1 MNFDTR
7 TVLDLMI
14 LDPDLERNVSAIV
27 DGEKFLWVSSGK
39 TSQNDFVHSVIP
51 LVKDEIKFYLNV
63 KLHRNNLKLY
73 FLKKYI
79 DLDKIDYFHLIP
91 AVCKI

>member
-27 DGEKFLWVSSGK
+27 DGEKYIWVSTGN
-39 TSQNDFVHSVIP
+39 TSQNDFIRHVIP
-51 LVKDEIKFYLNV
+51 MVKDELKFYMKMRLY
-63 KLHRNNLKLY
+63 RLKMS
-73 FLKKYI
+73 FLKNII
-79 DLDKIDYFHLIP
+79 DLEKVDYYHLIP
-91 AVCKI
+91 VVAKI